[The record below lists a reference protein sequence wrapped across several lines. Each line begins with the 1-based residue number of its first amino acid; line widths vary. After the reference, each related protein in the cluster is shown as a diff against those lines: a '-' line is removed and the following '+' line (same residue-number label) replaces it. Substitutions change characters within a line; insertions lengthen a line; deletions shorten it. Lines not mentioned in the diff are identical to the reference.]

1 MSGVQIPLGAPF
13 FEGKNLY
20 TRDYGV
26 GWLSPT
32 SITVRAIVTYQGK
45 SWWSDMVFPM
55 SYEEFAKAMNLANSK
70 NLPLDVAFPQ
80 ATDAQINHL
89 LYAGKFQHFQR
100 EN

>member
-1 MSGVQIPLGAPF
+1 MSRVQILLGAPF
-13 FEGKNLY
+13 LRGNNLY
-20 TRDYGV
+20 TRNYGV

-32 SITVRAIVTYQGK
+32 SVIVRSVVTYQGK

-55 SYEEFAKAMNLANSK
+55 SYEEFAKAMNLANSD
-70 NLPLDVAFPQ
+70 NLPLEVAFPK